1 MADAVAV
8 IQNQDRPLGE
18 QWEMRHWYIDYD
30 ALAAANVSVLS
41 TLFASY
47 DYTFHLSRRHR
58 MRAELLAIDTAVAR
72 LIRLGSRNMVYTSP
86 LSCTTAQNRS
96 MKKFSRSLVR
106 DEKLIQDVQATLDSP
121 AWCKEHTEAAC
132 PCGRPASYCCDECTL
147 PALCQDCVVAA
158 HGSPLTHS
166 VRRNREDADALRNPD
181 CACGQ
186 VAEFSCNGCSHQ
198 RCGQCFTGAHE
209 DLPFHA
215 IKAWSDILESYT
227 VTSLRDLGLRIAL
240 GHAGA
245 TCAQRCTER
254 VEVITVRGMVTV
266 TIDFCGCEGAVCPEE
281 QMRAHGWQ
289 PMRSNFVLAVPLAV
303 MCLYLTMSTSS
314 PGSSRENP
322 LVFDAR
328 GRRVRVNC
336 VSVEQAAGGHRRR
349 RAAVPHAPPPRPRI
363 YRGPASTIRVTPPP
377 PPPAPHRGSVSM
389 IQVTPSPSPPL
400 PPLLPPPPFSACSPS
415 QAPTSLTVSSPA
427 RSAAIRHSIVQHGGR
442 TRQIPPPTTENLW
455 LGPGRPQ
462 NYDAVEEYHRCAI
475 CQGVK
480 AHPVSQVFP
489 LEPATNAGIAIA
501 MFAFVSGS
509 TKAGNVP
516 SVGPRSTARH
526 FASSLRR
533 RHCAQHHPV
542 TVDRG
547 APALPAYFAEDV
559 STNAGLDAREFSYD
573 MGDESL
579 APEVQEPEADGISVT
594 VKPKRYV
601 NSTWVTHRDE
611 YLDEMLRLEGRG
623 NIEVYSACGSCG
635 AENPAYRCESQTCYG
650 PGMFCR
656 TCIVEQL
663 VW

>member
-30 ALAAANVSVLS
+30 ALASWYNNIIIQHCYHYTMQVILGWEATPARALCGPYRGGARLILNFHMDYRLMWLAAWDITKSRFSSYKVLLKVPTVPSALAAANVSVPS

-47 DYTFHLSRRHR
+47 DYTVHLSRRHR
-58 MRAELLAIDTAVAR
+58 VRAELLAIDTAVAR
-72 LIRLGSRNMVYTSP
+72 LIRIAWSLLMEVP
-86 LSCTTAQNRS
+86 LHTACGATERMQTRS
-96 MKKFSRSLVR
+96 
-106 DEKLIQDVQATLDSP
+106 ET
-121 AWCKEHTEAAC
+121 
-132 PCGRPASYCCDECTL
+132 
-147 PALCQDCVVAA
+147 
-158 HGSPLTHS
+158 
-166 VRRNREDADALRNPD
+166 PD

-254 VEVITVRGMVTV
+254 VEAITVRGMVTV
-266 TIDFCGCEGAVCPEE
+266 TVDFCSCEGAVCPEE

-314 PGSSRENP
+314 PGSSCENP

-328 GRRVRVNC
+328 GRRVRVNR

-349 RAAVPHAPPPRPRI
+349 RAAAPHAPPPRPRI
-363 YRGPASTIRVTPPP
+363 YQGPASTIRVTPPP

-400 PPLLPPPPFSACSPS
+400 PPLLPPPPFSARSPS
-415 QAPTSLTVSSPA
+415 QAPTSPTVSSPA
-427 RSAAIRHSIVQHGGR
+427 RSTAIRHSIVQHGGR
-442 TRQIPPPTTENLW
+442 TRQIPPPTMENLW

-533 RHCAQHHPV
+533 RHCARRM
-542 TVDRG
+542 RG
-547 APALPAYFAEDV
+547 
-559 STNAGLDAREFSYD
+559 G
-573 MGDESL
+573 GW
-579 APEVQEPEADGISVT
+579 I
-594 VKPKRYV
+594 
-601 NSTWVTHRDE
+601 
-611 YLDEMLRLEGRG
+611 
-623 NIEVYSACGSCG
+623 
-635 AENPAYRCESQTCYG
+635 
-650 PGMFCR
+650 
-656 TCIVEQL
+656 QL
-663 VW
+663 

>member
-30 ALAAANVSVLS
+30 ALAAANVSVPS

-47 DYTFHLSRRHR
+47 DYTVHLSRRHR
-58 MRAELLAIDTAVAR
+58 VRAELLAIDTAVAR
-72 LIRLGSRNMVYTSP
+72 LIRSGSRNMVYTSP

-106 DEKLIQDVQATLDSP
+106 DEKLIQD
-121 AWCKEHTEAAC
+121 
-132 PCGRPASYCCDECTL
+132 
-147 PALCQDCVVAA
+147 CVVAA

-166 VRRNREDADALRNPD
+166 VRRNREDADVLRNSD

-240 GHAGA
+240 GHASA

-254 VEVITVRGMVTV
+254 VEAITVRGMVTV
-266 TIDFCGCEGAVCPEE
+266 TVDFCGCEGAVCPEE

-328 GRRVRVNC
+328 GRRVRVNR

-349 RAAVPHAPPPRPRI
+349 RAAAPHAPPPRPRI
-363 YRGPASTIRVTPPP
+363 YREPASTIRVTPPP
-377 PPPAPHRGSVSM
+377 PPPTPHRGSVSM
-389 IQVTPSPSPPL
+389 IQVTPSPSPPP
-400 PPLLPPPPFSACSPS
+400 PPLLPPPPFSARSPS
-415 QAPTSLTVSSPA
+415 QAPTSPTVSSPA

-442 TRQIPPPTTENLW
+442 TCQIPPPTTENLW

-533 RHCAQHHPV
+533 RHCARRM
-542 TVDRG
+542 RG
-547 APALPAYFAEDV
+547 
-559 STNAGLDAREFSYD
+559 G
-573 MGDESL
+573 GW
-579 APEVQEPEADGISVT
+579 I
-594 VKPKRYV
+594 
-601 NSTWVTHRDE
+601 
-611 YLDEMLRLEGRG
+611 
-623 NIEVYSACGSCG
+623 
-635 AENPAYRCESQTCYG
+635 
-650 PGMFCR
+650 
-656 TCIVEQL
+656 QL
-663 VW
+663 